1 MAISINMSALFGGI
15 GQALANPVYR
25 LYWSSNFGTSTG
37 RWMYRTAVGWLT
49 WQLTE
54 STGWL
59 GVVAFAE
66 TFPMVVFSAIAGA
79 IADRAGYLRIIRR
92 CQLATACV
100 AVIFAATTL
109 SGHITIELVVLLT
122 ALLGS
127 LEALTVPARMA
138 IIHSLVPRK
147 DLSAAI
153 ALGSA
158 TFNAA
163 RFIGPAI
170 AGALILWLNI
180 GIVLALVALTFLQ
193 FFVVV
198 MFIRVDEPERDRQA
212 ALSLALFR
220 DMWQGMKYGFTHPG
234 ICFLLIMLGVTGVF
248 IRPVIELMPGFAA
261 QVFGRGPDGLAILM
275 SSIGLGAMISGL
287 WLAQRGRTGGLTR
300 LVTTSL
306 LIQGVGLLLFTVTE
320 AAGQAT
326 GVDPR
331 IGIWVGAFFLSV
343 VGFYML
349 VGGVGSQTLMQNAV
363 DSRMRARVMSLFI
376 VISWGVPA
384 LGALAAGWIA
394 DSIGLPL
401 TIGAGAVVTIS
412 VWLWANSRQHGVAVE
427 LEAAEPAPVRV
438 AARKTD

>member
-49 WQLTE
+49 WELTE

-66 TFPMVVFSAIAGA
+66 TFPMVLFSAIAGA
-79 IADRAGYLRIIRR
+79 IADRAGYLQIIRR

-100 AVIFAATTL
+100 AVIFAAATL
-109 SGHITIELVVLLT
+109 SGHITIEWVVLLT

-180 GIVLALVALTFLQ
+180 GIVLALVSLTFLQ

-198 MFIRVDEPERDRQA
+198 MFIRVDEPDRDRQA
-212 ALSLALFR
+212 ALSFALFR

-261 QVFGRGPDGLAILM
+261 QVFGRGPEGLAILM
-275 SSIGLGAMISGL
+275 SSLGFGAMISGL
-287 WLAQRGRTGGLTR
+287 WLAQRGRTAGLTA

-306 LIQGVGLLLFTVTE
+306 LIQGVGLLLFTVMD
-320 AAGQAT
+320 AT
-326 GVDPR
+326 GLDPR
-331 IGIWVGAFFLSV
+331 VGIWVGAFFLSV

-394 DSIGLPL
+394 DSLGLPI
-401 TIGAGAVVTIS
+401 TIGAGAVVTIA
-412 VWLWANSRQHGVAVE
+412 VWLWANRHRHGVAAK
-427 LEAAEPAPVRV
+427 LEAAEAAP
-438 AARKTD
+438 ARKDG